1 MDYDELLDDLIRFHK
16 EKKSSSKE
24 IEMPLKIIDCEL
36 KSMVFTEEPRMQV
49 IQYIDILEKSFD
61 ELIPDLAHAKHLQF
75 LLEIPDE
82 LPRKLLLVATK
93 EMGLLACRYLS
104 SLLNEDEGTDYCPED
119 NEDDYY
125 QEDYEDNLHPEDDEL
140 IGKIPII
147 KAHGNGE

>member
-61 ELIPDLAHAKHLQF
+61 NLIPDLAHAKHL
-75 LLEIPDE
+75 
-82 LPRKLLLVATK
+82 
-93 EMGLLACRYLS
+93 
-104 SLLNEDEGTDYCPED
+104 
-119 NEDDYY
+119 
-125 QEDYEDNLHPEDDEL
+125 
-140 IGKIPII
+140 
-147 KAHGNGE
+147 